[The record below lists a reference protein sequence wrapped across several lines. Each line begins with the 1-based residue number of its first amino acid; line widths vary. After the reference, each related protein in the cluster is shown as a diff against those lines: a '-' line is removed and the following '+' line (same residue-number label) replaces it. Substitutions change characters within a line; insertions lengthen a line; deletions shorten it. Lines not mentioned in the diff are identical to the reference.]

1 MNAFDLIRR
10 FERFSA
16 KPYWDVNAYRTGYGS
31 DTVTLADGRVVPVTP
46 DTTVSPEDAQRDLER
61 RVATEFA
68 PRAVAKVGPDAWARL
83 SEPQQAAL
91 ISITY
96 NYGELPDSVAAKVAA
111 GDVTGTAQ
119 AIAALGSHNDGVNAK
134 RRAAE
139 AQIFAGGQLPDGA
152 LPSDPQARNAA
163 PLAVAYRSGKMTP
176 EDAALYE
183 QGVKEGLFPK
193 VERAPQD
200 DPANVYASIAM
211 NRPRNQAPL
220 VPLSAGQP
228 VKSPIAFGAQPLAA
242 APLRYPGI

>member
-1 MNAFDLIRR
+1 MNGPTWEQIRNGIFAGESGGDYNALFGFSNR
-10 FERFSA
+10 DGGRFSHVKLTDMTVDQA
-16 KPYWDVNAYRTGYGS
+16 LQFASPSGEYGQH
-31 DTVTLADGRVVPVTP
+31 VKG
-46 DTTVSPEDAQRDLER
+46 QIG
-61 RVATEFA
+61 RVATPLGA
-68 PRAVAKVGPDAWARL
+68 YQVVGTTLAAAKKGLGLTGNERMTPETQDMIGKWILANQGTQAWAGYKG
-83 SEPQQAAL
+83 PQ
-91 ISITY
+91 SS
-96 NYGELPDSVAAKVAA
+96 LP
-111 GDVTGTAQ
+111 
-119 AIAALGSHNDGVNAK
+119 
-134 RRAAE
+134 
-139 AQIFAGGQLPDGA
+139 PGA

-242 APLRYPGI
+242 SPLRYPGI